1 MTSGLTLPRLWRLTV
16 VLPLLFG
23 LCLIASPL
31 PVVAQSQD
39 AETISRMA
47 MSTASLWMMEH
58 HEHEI
63 DEALGQGDLEEALE
77 EAEEL
82 IPWMEGTPWLSEL
95 TVPAQAAA
103 GAVTEVVERLKARD
117 EAGARSA
124 FETMRKKFHH
134 LHHELMEVVGGKAS
148 H

>member
-1 MTSGLTLPRLWRLTV
+1 
-16 VLPLLFG
+16 
-23 LCLIASPL
+23 
-31 PVVAQSQD
+31 
-39 AETISRMA
+39 
-47 MSTASLWMMEH
+47 MEH

-63 DEALGQGDLEEALE
+63 DEALEQGDFEQALE

-82 IPWMEGTPWLSEL
+82 IPWMEGTPWLSAL

-103 GAVTEVVERLKARD
+103 GAVHKLVEKLKARD

-124 FETMRKKFHH
+124 FETMKKKLHH